1 MTARIL
7 IIEDEALVA
16 MELRFVL
23 EDLGH
28 EVIAT
33 VSDAVTAREIVR
45 EAEVDLAL
53 VDIHLSDGPTGVAL
67 GRELGQELGVSVLFM
82 TANPGM
88 VRDGV
93 AGTIGVLSKP
103 TEERAVQTAVDYALR
118 RRAGQL
124 ETKQGGYLVVKPGT
138 AATAIEG
145 VWAAG
150 DVTDDIYRQAV
161 TAAGMGCMAALEAVR
176 FLAEQDHK
184 AEGHPISHKEAEK
197 IGVW

>member
-28 EVIAT
+28 EVLGVAAT
-33 VSDAVTAREIVR
+33 AQAARDLVSEND
-45 EAEVDLAL
+45 VDLAL
-53 VDIHLSDGPTGVAL
+53 VDIHLSDGPKGINL
-67 GRELGQELGVSVLFM
+67 GRELGQDMGVSVLFM

-103 TEERAVQTAVDYALR
+103 TDEHAVQTAVDYALR
-118 RRAGQL
+118 RRQGQPVD
-124 ETKQGGYLVVKPGT
+124 YAPPGLQLF
-138 AATAIEG
+138 A
-145 VWAAG
+145 
-150 DVTDDIYRQAV
+150 
-161 TAAGMGCMAALEAVR
+161 
-176 FLAEQDHK
+176 
-184 AEGHPISHKEAEK
+184 
-197 IGVW
+197 

>member
-28 EVIAT
+28 EVVAT
-33 VSDAVTAREIVR
+33 VADAASARDIVR
-45 EAEVDLAL
+45 ESDVDLAL

-103 TEERAVQTAVDYALR
+103 TDEAAVQKAVDYALR
-118 RRAGQL
+118 RRSGAPVQYAPPGLQL
-124 ETKQGGYLVVKPGT
+124 FG
-138 AATAIEG
+138 
-145 VWAAG
+145 
-150 DVTDDIYRQAV
+150 
-161 TAAGMGCMAALEAVR
+161 
-176 FLAEQDHK
+176 
-184 AEGHPISHKEAEK
+184 
-197 IGVW
+197 

>member
-28 EVIAT
+28 EVVAT
-33 VSDAVTAREIVR
+33 VAEAATARRIVR
-45 EAEVDLAL
+45 ETDIDLAL

-67 GRELGQELGVSVLFM
+67 GRELGQDLGVSVLFM

-88 VRDGV
+88 VREGV

-103 TEERAVQTAVDYALR
+103 TDERAVQTAVDYALR
-118 RRAGQL
+118 RRAGTPVLYAPPELQL
-124 ETKQGGYLVVKPGT
+124 FG
-138 AATAIEG
+138 
-145 VWAAG
+145 
-150 DVTDDIYRQAV
+150 
-161 TAAGMGCMAALEAVR
+161 
-176 FLAEQDHK
+176 
-184 AEGHPISHKEAEK
+184 
-197 IGVW
+197 